1 MNKSETEQILKK
13 IAMLKRKI
21 QKMGNSGQVELYK
34 KKMKE
39 VSKYFN
45 RIINFLEKEK

>member
-13 IAMLKRKI
+13 IALLKSKI

-34 KKMKE
+34 KKNDQEGM
-39 VSKYFN
+39 
-45 RIINFLEKEK
+45 RFLELAGMPFVKN